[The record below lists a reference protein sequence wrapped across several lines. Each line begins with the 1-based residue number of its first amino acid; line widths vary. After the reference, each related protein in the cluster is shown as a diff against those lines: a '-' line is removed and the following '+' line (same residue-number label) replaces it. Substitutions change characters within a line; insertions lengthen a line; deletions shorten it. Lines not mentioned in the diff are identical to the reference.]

1 MKTMLIGITLFFSFL
16 AIAVGQTPIYYGQQY
31 GGGYG
36 AAGCS
41 GQYSAPMAAGCS
53 GQYSAPMYAAP
64 VYQAQA
70 MAPVYGI
77 TGYAPVAAGCA
88 RASYGAAGV
97 ARRPL
102 WGFPLLTGMRAN
114 QAARAQYAA
123 ACAGS

>member
-16 AIAVGQTPIYYGQQY
+16 AYSLTADGQVYYAPN
-31 GGGYG
+31 YG
-36 AAGCS
+36 ATGCG
-41 GQYSAPMAAGCS
+41 GQYSAPRAACAGA
-53 GQYSAPMYAAP
+53 YSAPTYAAP

-88 RASYGAAGV
+88 GTSYGAAGV